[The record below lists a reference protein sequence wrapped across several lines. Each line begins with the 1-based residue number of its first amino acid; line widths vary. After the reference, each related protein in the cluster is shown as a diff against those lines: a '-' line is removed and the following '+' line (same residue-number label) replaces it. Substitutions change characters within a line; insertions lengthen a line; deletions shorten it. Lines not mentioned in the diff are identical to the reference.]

1 MRSVVFTIFLFFCA
15 HYLHAIQVSI
25 HTSTFY
31 SGNQP
36 YVDVGFRILAGGLTF
51 KESEDKKLTASAGVT
66 ITIMDSTGQFVV
78 AWEKYRLI
86 ASDLTG
92 KKDLIDQR
100 RFALSP
106 GNFILKM
113 DFQDEQSEGN
123 SFGVEKKMLVLALN
137 KPSFSTVNLITAVQ
151 KKDSGPFVYNGYYM
165 EPFAFDIVNET
176 SQILHFYSELYTT
189 LSPGVDTTATG
200 IFRFAVCKE
209 FEPSD
214 SSRQILVKYKKLKL
228 NQVVP
233 LSGFFDLNKLVSGD
247 YHLEIAQID
256 EHKKVIV
263 RGTSPFINRNF
274 PADVANVRNYNNEVN
289 NSFVGKLDSAQLF
302 YSIKS
307 LASQVATEETAI
319 FNYTLSN
326 QATLDVRRYY
336 LFKFWKDR
344 YPVQPESAFEG
355 YMKVVKALDN
365 QFYSAF
371 GNGHQSDRGYVFL
384 KYGKPNKVMSV
395 DDEANTPPYEI
406 WYYDHVSKTSQNNVR
421 FIFYSPM
428 LANEYELLHS
438 TCRGER
444 SNKQWEIQLYKN
456 SKSEAINPG
465 IDATEMGANWNRKAR
480 KLFEEQ

>member
-1 MRSVVFTIFLFFCA
+1 MRSVVFSFCFLFCV

-51 KESEDKKLTASAGVT
+51 KEAEDKKLTASAGVT
-66 ITIMDSTGQFVV
+66 ITILDSTGQFVV

-86 ASDLTG
+86 ASDLTA

-100 RFALSP
+100 RFGLNP
-106 GNFILKM
+106 GNFILRM
-113 DFQDEQSEGN
+113 DFQDELLEGN
-123 SFGVEKKMLVLALN
+123 TFGIEKKMMVHTLS
-137 KPSFSTVNLITAVQ
+137 KPSFSSVNLITAVQ
-151 KKDSGPFVYNGYYM
+151 KKESGPFVYNGFYM

-176 SQILHFYSELYTT
+176 SQILHFYTELYT
-189 LSPGVDTTATG
+189 SPTQSLDTSATG
-200 IFRFAVCKE
+200 IFRFAVCE
-209 FEPSD
+209 GFEPSE
-214 SSRQILVKYKKLKL
+214 SSRQVLVKYKKMKL

-263 RGTSPFINRNF
+263 RGSSPFINRNF
-274 PADVANVRNYNNEVN
+274 PADVANVRNYNTEVN
-289 NSFVGKLDSAQLF
+289 NSFVGKLDSALLY

-307 LASQVATEETAI
+307 LASQVATEETATL
-319 FNYTLSN
+319 NYALSE

-344 YPVQPESAFEG
+344 YPVQPESAYEG
-355 YMKVVKALDN
+355 YMKVVRALDN

-384 KYGKPNKVMSV
+384 KYGKPNKVMSI

-406 WYYDHVSKTSQNNVR
+406 WYYDHISKTSQNNVR

>member
-1 MRSVVFTIFLFFCA
+1 MRTVLFLVFVLAGLTRLQ
-15 HYLHAIQVSI
+15 AIQVSI

-36 YVDVGFRILAGGLTF
+36 YVDVGYRILAGGLTF
-51 KESEDKKLTASAGVT
+51 QEAADKKFTASAGVT
-66 ITIMDSTGQFVV
+66 ITILDSTGQFVV
-78 AWEKYRLI
+78 AWEKYRLV
-86 ASDLTG
+86 AADLPA

-100 RFALSP
+100 RFGLNP
-106 GNFILKM
+106 GKFILRM
-113 DFQDEQSEGN
+113 DFQDEQQEGN
-123 SFGVEKKMLVLALN
+123 TFGIEKRMSIQALS
-137 KPSFSTVNLITAVQ
+137 KPSFSTVNLIASVD
-151 KKDSGPFVYNGYYM
+151 KKESGPFVYNGYYM

-176 SQILHFYSELYTT
+176 SQILHFYTELYTQPQT
-189 LSPGVDTTATG
+189 GQDTADTG
-200 IFRFAVCKE
+200 IFRFAVYE
-209 FEPSD
+209 GLEPSD
-214 SSRQILVKYKKLKL
+214 GAKQVLVKYKKMKL

-233 LSGFFDLNKLVSGD
+233 ISGFFDLNKLVSGD
-247 YHLEIAQID
+247 YHLEVAQID
-256 EHKKVIV
+256 DKKNIIV
-263 RGTSPFINRNF
+263 RSFSPFINRNF
-274 PADVANVRNYNNEVN
+274 PADVANVRNYNTEVS
-289 NSFVGKLDSAQLF
+289 NSFVGKLDSAQLV

-307 LASQVATEETAI
+307 LASQVATEETSTL
-319 FNYTLSN
+319 NYALSAE
-326 QATLDVRRYY
+326 ATDDVRKYY

-344 YPVQPESAFEG
+344 YPVQPEAAYDG

-365 QFYSAF
+365 QFYNAF
-371 GNGHQSDRGYVFL
+371 RNGHQSDRGYVFL

-406 WYYDHVSKTSQNNVR
+406 WYYDHLSKTNQNNVR

-465 IDATEMGANWNRKAR
+465 IDATEMGSNWNRKAR